1 MSSIGVSGP
10 AKLQAVTTLVNKLT
24 EDLKSKSLSPEERD
38 KALEEL
44 KVYGRDP
51 RSADPIFT
59 KQGIETL
66 TKHAF
71 DSPSD
76 TTSRNALRVLCNAML
91 LIPETR
97 QRFVDLGYESKAC
110 EKLKNDNWDD
120 EFLATRVIFFSTYGT
135 TVDLAKLIDEHHLAE
150 SMVANLARH
159 ASRIS
164 EHAKNKTK
172 PDPMELMA
180 LGETLRL
187 LFNVTSKCPSKVDC
201 FTAAVPHI
209 VTLLLSLDIPP
220 PKGTPPL
227 ESPLGPLVNA
237 LMNLKLDSEEARSCL
252 YPKDAPPS
260 LAEKLIT
267 LLDLSLKAYSDQ
279 ELDAT
284 VTPLAC
290 IISSIYENAP
300 ADSPVRDFIRKSLLP
315 SEEERNKV
323 LGKGDTLPARLLV
336 NMTNPIAPEFAR
348 AVSHLLFN
356 VSDKDANKFVENI
369 GYGYASGFLFQ
380 NNIPVPEGLGGDA
393 EKGESSKAGQSSRR
407 AVNPITGQFLDTET
421 FPDMPE
427 MTMEEKE
434 REAERLFV
442 LFERAKKLGIVNVE
456 NPVAKAVQEGRF
468 EELPDDYEED
478 SD

>member
-1 MSSIGVSGP
+1 MFSIGVSGP

-24 EDLKSKSLSPEERD
+24 EDLKSKNLSPEERD

-51 RSADPIFT
+51 RNADPIFT
-59 KQGIETL
+59 REGIETL

-71 DSPSD
+71 ESSSE
-76 TTSRNALRVLCNAML
+76 TTCRNALRVLCNSML
-91 LIPETR
+91 LKPETR

-135 TVDLAKLIDEHHLAE
+135 SIDLEKLIDEDKLAD
-150 SMVANLARH
+150 SIIQNLSRH
-159 ASRIS
+159 ATRMA

-172 PDPMELMA
+172 ADPMELMA

-187 LFNVTSKCPSKVDC
+187 LFNITSKCPSKIDT
-201 FTAAVPHI
+201 FTAAAPHI
-209 VTLLLSLDIPP
+209 VKLLLSIDIP

-227 ESPLGPLVNA
+227 EAPLGPLVNA
-237 LMNLKLDSEEARSCL
+237 PMNLKLDDEKTRSCL
-252 YPKDAPPS
+252 CPENAPSS
-260 LAEKLIT
+260 LAEKLIK
-267 LLDLSLKAYSDQ
+267 LLDLSLKSYQEQ
-279 ELDAT
+279 ELDVT
-284 VTPLAC
+284 VTPLVC
-290 IISSIYENAP
+290 LISSIYEYAP
-300 ADSPVRDFIRKSLLP
+300 ADSPVCDTIHKSLLP
-315 SEEERNKV
+315 SEEERIKV

-336 NMTNPIAPEFAR
+336 NMTNPIAPEFAK

-356 VSDKDANKFVENI
+356 VSDKDAHKFVENI

-380 NNIPVPEGLGGDA
+380 NNIPIPEGLGGDD
-393 EKGESSKAGQSSRR
+393 EKGEGSKAGPSSKR
-407 AVNPITGQFLDTET
+407 AVNPITGQFLDAET

-442 LFERAKKLGIVNVE
+442 LFERARKLGIVNVE

-478 SD
+478 SN

>member
-10 AKLQAVTTLVNKLT
+10 GQLAVPHLGHPLTNTHLAKLQAVTTLVNKLA
-24 EDLKSKSLSPEERD
+24 EDLKSQSLSPEERD

-51 RSADPIFT
+51 RNADPIFT

-71 DSPSD
+71 DSPSE

-135 TVDLAKLIDEHHLAE
+135 TVDLSKLIDEHHLAE

-209 VTLLLSLDIPP
+209 VALLLSLDIP

-252 YPKDAPPS
+252 YPKDAPSS

-284 VTPLAC
+284 VTPLVC

-315 SEEERNKV
+315 SEEERTKV
-323 LGKGDTLPARLLV
+323 LGKGDTLPARLLA

-393 EKGESSKAGQSSRR
+393 EKGESSQAGQGSRR
-407 AVNPITGQFLDTET
+407 AINPITGQFLDTET

-442 LFERAKKLGIVNVE
+442 LFER
-456 NPVAKAVQEGRF
+456 
-468 EELPDDYEED
+468 
-478 SD
+478 

>member
-1 MSSIGVSGP
+1 MFSKGVSGP

-24 EDLKSKSLSPEERD
+24 EDLGSKSLSSEERD

-51 RSADPIFT
+51 RNADPIFT
-59 KQGIETL
+59 KEGIETL

-71 DSPSD
+71 DSSSE
-76 TTSRNALRVLCNAML
+76 TTCRNALRVLCNSML
-91 LIPETR
+91 LKPETR

-135 TVDLAKLIDEHHLAE
+135 TIDLAKLIDEDHLAD
-150 SMVANLARH
+150 SMVKNLSRH
-159 ASRIS
+159 ATRFS

-172 PDPMELMA
+172 ADPVEVMA

-187 LFNVTSKCPSKVDC
+187 LFNVTSKCPSKTDS

-220 PKGTPPL
+220 KGSPPL
-227 ESPLGPLVNA
+227 EAPLGPLVNA
-237 LMNLKLDSEEARSCL
+237 PMNLKLDDEETRKCL
-252 YPKDAPPS
+252 YPKDAPSS
-260 LAEKLIT
+260 LAEKLIE
-267 LLDLSLKAYSDQ
+267 LLDLSLKSYQDQ
-279 ELDAT
+279 DLDAT
-284 VTPLAC
+284 VTPLVC
-290 IISSIYENAP
+290 LISSMYEYAP
-300 ADSPVRDFIRKSLLP
+300 TDDSPVCDTIRKSLLP
-315 SEEERNKV
+315 SEEERTNV

-336 NMTNPIAPEFAR
+336 NMTNPIAPEFAK

-356 VSDKDANKFVENI
+356 VSDKDAHRFVENI

-380 NNIPVPEGLGGDA
+380 NNIPVPEGLGGEDDQD
-393 EKGESSKAGQSSRR
+393 SKAGQSGKRP
-407 AVNPITGQFLDTET
+407 VNPITGQFLDAET

-442 LFERAKKLGIVNVE
+442 LFERARKLGIVDVE

-478 SD
+478 SN